1 MRTPAIYNHPTDLP
15 DAEAPDELV
24 VESGEEKFMLSDSYR
39 LVQQIR
45 ELDPSWTPD
54 LHGVTFTDAPTPP
67 LEPAA
72 HQHHSVPTA
81 ETPAAAVAAAIAAA
95 TPAAAADVPML
106 LNGVGYELPKSA
118 SIRKL
123 RAEVE
128 AQRKILNN
136 YAVRLE
142 AAHIAVTAARS

>member
-1 MRTPAIYNHPTDLP
+1 
-15 DAEAPDELV
+15 
-24 VESGEEKFMLSDSYR
+24 MLSDSYR

-67 LEPAA
+67 LEPGA

-95 TPAAAADVPML
+95 TPAAEINPAVPML
-106 LNGVGYELPKSA
+106 LNGVGYESPKSA